1 MRDLRFL
8 LLGLVMLVLG
18 GCTND
23 SDEVSGGDKPTT
35 QDDFIV
41 AITAVTRSTVA
52 LDVTPSE
59 GIGDYLCVVE
69 ERERVAEFPRD
80 SFVIETILQE
90 LGEEASNGKEFQMRQ
105 RRC

>member
-8 LLGLVMLVLG
+8 LLGLVMLVFG

-41 AITAVTRSTVA
+41 AI
-52 LDVTPSE
+52 
-59 GIGDYLCVVE
+59 I
-69 ERERVAEFPRD
+69 
-80 SFVIETILQE
+80 
-90 LGEEASNGKEFQMRQ
+90 
-105 RRC
+105 